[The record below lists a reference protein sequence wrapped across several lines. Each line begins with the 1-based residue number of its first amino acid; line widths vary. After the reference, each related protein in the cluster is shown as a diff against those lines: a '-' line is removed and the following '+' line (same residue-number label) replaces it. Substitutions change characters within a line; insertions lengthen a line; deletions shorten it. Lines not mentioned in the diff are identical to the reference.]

1 MFHRLHIQF
10 TLFFTLGTS
19 LILAAMTGIC
29 LYISQSSLTDGSY
42 QTFVNSVSS
51 ALSYLEAQNTI
62 PHQWIREQEQNNHF
76 SIRILDNQH
85 PLFFSQLEEEPALT
99 PVYQAALDKAKQD
112 YALDLDT
119 YTEKSMLPQHVEFR
133 MDDSGQSDYYAS
145 VAFLP
150 KSNGSLSVIT
160 LYPLDLLHQ
169 QLSRQRLFFLFAD
182 LVGILSL
189 ALFSWIYT
197 GKLLIPIQK
206 NRRQQT
212 QFIASASHELR
223 TPLAVIRS
231 CLSAL
236 QKGSPGDALHF
247 QQIIDQETQR
257 MTRLIQDM
265 LYLANADNQSWT
277 IVPSWVELDTLLFNL
292 YEKYEPLAQE
302 KKCRLTVSLPDQP
315 CSPCKCDE
323 NRIEQVLSIFMD
335 NALSYTP
342 SGGEIHLSLSQTG
355 GLFQLSVSDNG
366 PGIPDAEKEAIFQ
379 RFYRSDQSRHKK
391 GHYGLGL
398 SIAQEIAHLHHASLR
413 LEDTPGGGATFL
425 LTLARAKNIP

>member
-169 QLSRQRLFFLFAD
+169 QLSRQRLFFPFAD

-257 MTRLIQDM
+257 MTSPGPSSPPGW
-265 LYLANADNQSWT
+265 SWT
-277 IVPSWVELDTLLFNL
+277 HSSSISMKNTNLWLRRRNVALPSPSLTSPAPPANVMRTASSKCCLSLWTTPSPTL
-292 YEKYEPLAQE
+292 
-302 KKCRLTVSLPDQP
+302 RLGARST
-315 CSPCKCDE
+315 SPCHRLGASSNCPCPTT
-323 NRIEQVLSIFMD
+323 VLESP
-335 NALSYTP
+335 TP
-342 SGGEIHLSLSQTG
+342 RKKPS
-355 GLFQLSVSDNG
+355 FSVST
-366 PGIPDAEKEAIFQ
+366 ALTSLAI
-379 RFYRSDQSRHKK
+379 KK
-391 GHYGLGL
+391 
-398 SIAQEIAHLHHASLR
+398 
-413 LEDTPGGGATFL
+413 DTTA
-425 LTLARAKNIP
+425 